1 MSTYLRKPKMIE
13 AIQWKG
19 NLKEIKDFVTEDVI
33 YLRTLNTTTL
43 LMDTSDGG
51 CWSAKLGDY
60 ICRYTYNKYFIC
72 KREDFEREYEY
83 ARS

>member
-1 MSTYLRKPKMIE
+1 MSMYLRKPKMIE

-43 LMDTSDGG
+43 LMGTSDDG
-51 CWSAKLGDY
+51 CWSAELGDY
-60 ICRYTYNKYFIC
+60 VCRYTYNKYFIF
-72 KREDFEREYEY
+72 KREDFEREYEH
-83 ARS
+83 A